1 MAKTLVGLFDTFPE
15 AQSVVQELVKNG
27 FARDDISLAANDA
40 TGEYANYTDSSGLS
54 GTATGA
60 ATGAVIG
67 GIGGLLIGLGAFTIP
82 GIGPIIAAGPLI
94 TTLTGAT
101 AGA

>member
-1 MAKTLVGLFDTFPE
+1 MAKTLVGLFDDFSE

-27 FARDDISLAANDA
+27 FARDDISLAASDA
-40 TGEYANYTDSSGLS
+40 TGEYAKSTEASGLS

-67 GIGGLLIGLGAFTIP
+67 GTGGY
-82 GIGPIIAAGPLI
+82 
-94 TTLTGAT
+94 
-101 AGA
+101 